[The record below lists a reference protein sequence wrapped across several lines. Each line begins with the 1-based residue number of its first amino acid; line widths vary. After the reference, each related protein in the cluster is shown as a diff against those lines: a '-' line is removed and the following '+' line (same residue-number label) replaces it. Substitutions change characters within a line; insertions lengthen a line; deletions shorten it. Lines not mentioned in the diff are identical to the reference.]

1 MNSSVLINFYST
13 WNYWKI
19 IALET
24 SLISENCGFSG
35 LFISVYFIHFQTI
48 KNSFYLK
55 ESWEQ
60 NLFYHPSRYLI
71 SKVLWDPL
79 TLLWW
84 RSLSCRIHS
93 IDLLWKSMDWFP
105 YDRDLRHEK
114 VKASI
119 TPMLFETIVTFFNLY
134 KVKVSFHYTLKTFI
148 FLFFQGVRKRIRT
161 WNGWN
166 TTQKDEKI
174 STWYFFVIL
183 DQGKNGLVTECED
196 SPALNK
202 GPETAVIRN
211 ILWHCSAE

>member
-1 MNSSVLINFYST
+1 MNSSELINFYST

-35 LFISVYFIHFQTI
+35 LFISVYFIHFQAI
-48 KNSFYLK
+48 KKFFYLK
-55 ESWEQ
+55 ESWKQ
-60 NLFYHPSRYLI
+60 NVFYHPSRYLT
-71 SKVLWDPL
+71 SKIL

-84 RSLSCRIHS
+84 RSLSYRIHS
-93 IDLLWKSMDWFP
+93 IDLLWKSMEWFP
-105 YDRDLRHEK
+105 YDRELRHEK
-114 VKASI
+114 VKAFI
-119 TPMLFETIVTFFNLY
+119 TSTLFETIVTFFNLY
-134 KVKVSFHYTLKTFI
+134 KVNVSFHYTLKTFS
-148 FLFFQGVRKRIRT
+148 FLFLQGVRKRIRT

-166 TTQKDEKI
+166 TTQKDKKI
-174 STWYFFVIL
+174 STWYFFIKL
-183 DQGKNGLVTECED
+183 DQGKNGLVTEFED